1 MEYGLDDK
9 LKTYAGG
16 LGILAGDYMKGAKDH
31 NFPNDQEDPEI
42 GEARDKVD
50 VEYDGQEFEI
60 GFNSQYLLDFL
71 TTVKAERICFEMK
84 DENSAVL
91 MRPEV
96 EEDVKD
102 IYVIM
107 PMKI

>member
-1 MEYGLDDK
+1 MMK
-9 LKTYAGG
+9 LCKIV
-16 LGILAGDYMKGAKDH
+16 LLLLL
-31 NFPNDQEDPEI
+31 
-42 GEARDKVD
+42 
-50 VEYDGQEFEI
+50 
-60 GFNSQYLLDFL
+60 GFNSQYILDFL
-71 TTVKAERICFEMK
+71 TTLTSDRVRCEMK

-96 EEDVKD
+96 EEEVKD